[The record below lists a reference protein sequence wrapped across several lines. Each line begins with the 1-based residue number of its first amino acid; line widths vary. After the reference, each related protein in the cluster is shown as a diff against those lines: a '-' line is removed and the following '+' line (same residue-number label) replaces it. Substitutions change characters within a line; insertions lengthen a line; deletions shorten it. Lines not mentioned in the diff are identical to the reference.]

1 MYNTE
6 LIRYITE
13 SAGELI
19 GKAETAAPKLACDYV
34 DEAEELLTLGALL
47 LKRRSQDE
55 LLLKEAA

>member
-1 MYNTE
+1 MYNTD

-19 GKAETAAPKLACDYV
+19 GKAERAEPGRACDYV
-34 DEAEELLTLGALL
+34 DEAEELLTLGAFLL
-47 LKRRSQDE
+47 RRKSKDE